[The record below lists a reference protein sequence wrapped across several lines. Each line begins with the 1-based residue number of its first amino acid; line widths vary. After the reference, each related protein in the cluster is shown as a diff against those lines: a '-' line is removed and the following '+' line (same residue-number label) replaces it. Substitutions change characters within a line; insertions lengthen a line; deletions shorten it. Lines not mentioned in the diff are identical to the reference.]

1 MKQKTRKLSIR
12 YKILLPSTLLII
24 LVCVIIGGNSYIK
37 IQNGMIDMAVEEAS
51 LAAKISGNSINTT
64 WLPDIVPGS
73 EGSVTYNLLSS
84 QISGLKEKCGIKY
97 MYTLYLENGQCYYGV
112 DTDEG
117 EEQCMVGEYFDLD
130 YYGLSYETMSSV
142 LNGEIVSTRKIEVD
156 GDDVLLSVYA
166 PIYEGE
172 NIVGILGC
180 DYDAESVLERIN
192 STIKGVVIIS
202 LICMIL
208 AIVIINIIIQAIMK
222 NLLTINRKIYD
233 LVNNEGDLTQT
244 LDVTSGD
251 EMELIAK
258 NVNSL
263 LSYMRGIMQ
272 NISDNSNKI
281 NSSSHS
287 MADSISEAELNITDV
302 SATMEQ
308 MSASMEETAASMNQI
323 AESVNQIYSQ
333 VEVIYGKSS
342 DGMDYTNK
350 IRTNASE
357 IRTNAVES
365 QDSAKK
371 QVEHMTTVM
380 NEKIERS
387 KAVKEIRELTEN
399 IISITEQTNL
409 LSLNASIEAARAG
422 EAGKGFAVVADEIGK
437 LANSSSEAA
446 EKIQQVSSEV
456 IMAVDDLSREA
467 EMMVTFINDM
477 TMSGYQNLV
486 NTGDS
491 YQKDAGNFYNMM
503 NEFLYTANDLR
514 KNMDN
519 IKEAVE
525 AINIAIEESAKG
537 VTNVSEMSVNLT
549 EIVNS
554 INEEAQGNQGI
565 AGQLNEEVGKFKI

>member
-12 YKILLPSTLLII
+12 YKILLPSTFLII
-24 LVCVIIGGNSYIK
+24 LVCLVIGANSYIK
-37 IQNGMIDMAVEEAS
+37 IQNGMIEMAVEEAS

-73 EGSVTYNLLSS
+73 EGSVTYNLLLS
-84 QISGLKEKCGIKY
+84 QLSGLKEKCGIMY
-97 MYTLYLENGQCYYGV
+97 MYTLYLEDGECYYGV
-112 DTDEG
+112 NTDED
-117 EEQCMVGEYFDLD
+117 QCMVGDYFDLD
-130 YYGLSYETMSSV
+130 YYGLDYEAMSSV
-142 LNGEIVSTRKIEVD
+142 FSGEIVSTKKIETD
-156 GDDVLLSVYA
+156 GDEVLLSVYA

-172 NIVGILGC
+172 NVVGILGC
-180 DYDAESVLERIN
+180 DYDARSVLEKIN

-208 AIVIINIIIQAIMK
+208 AIAVMNIIVQAIMK
-222 NLLTINRKIYD
+222 NLLVINRKVYD
-233 LVNNEGDLTQT
+233 LVNNEGDLTQK
-244 LDVTSGD
+244 LDVKSGD
-251 EMELIAK
+251 EIELIAG

-272 NISDNSNKI
+272 NISSNSNKI
-281 NSSSHS
+281 NDSSHN
-287 MADSISEAELNITDV
+287 MADSLSNAELNITDV
-302 SATMEQ
+302 SATMQQ
-308 MSASMEETAASMNQI
+308 MSAAMEETSASMNQI

-333 VEVIYGKSS
+333 VEAVYGKSS

-350 IRTNASE
+350 IRTNASQ
-357 IRTNAVES
+357 IRTDAVES
-365 QDSAKK
+365 QNNAKK
-371 QVEHMTTVM
+371 QVEQMTAAM

-387 KAVKEIRELTEN
+387 KAVREINELTEN

-456 IMAVDDLSREA
+456 IMAVDDLSKEA
-467 EMMVTFINDM
+467 EIMVTFINDT

-491 YQKDAGNFYNMM
+491 YQKDAGSFYDMM
-503 NEFLYTANDLR
+503 DEFLHRANDLR
-514 KNMDN
+514 QNMDS

-525 AINIAIEESAKG
+525 AINIAVEESAKG

-554 INEEAQGNQGI
+554 INEEAQSNQGV
-565 AGQLNEEVGKFKI
+565 AGQLNNEVGKFKI